1 MTSTS
6 TQKINNILD
15 NTNTE
20 TSISTETKTKTDTNT
35 ISVPKT
41 ILSEEILRPFNGNIK
56 IHQLDVYETDEDTW
70 QPYRSGATNLGI
82 EEKDNKEDTETEDY
96 GGDNEEEIE
105 TDDDSETVKLHQGE
119 IQKTYLYN
127 QLYEASFNRDY
138 ENRTGQGRGKLKYRK
153 EDLPKLYKGQRL
165 LLKTGRQPKEPIK
178 YTKEEI
184 QSKIDTKEK
193 ELLEQYSA
201 LRKRIIEQHN
211 KTETDTKKD
220 IEKAIK
226 EAKSKGKE
234 VEIPNFESKA
244 TIYIIN
250 NTDTEEEIKQKQEL
264 NKKGTETSTPT
275 EEIKKQIKKQAT
287 EEIITEIT
295 GLEHSLLGWI
305 TEESFTQ
312 DGIELTLNDYGKL
325 LEEKDKLTY
334 ENMYRSQILEE
345 VIKTAGLI
353 PVVNFTD
360 LQDDVISW
368 TSVSS
373 GDDEEDNLS
382 TSKTFSDCS
391 PILDMTNNLGCKV
404 GSYGQMPSNITS
416 EMYAKIGKKGTN
428 YANAVKGCKSAQ
440 EVWRKCKNGLKYCGY
455 ECTRDKC
462 ANISWNNRGSPG
474 LNCGDSARLL
484 KCCMDV
490 CGIPCIMIHC
500 PGHFYNAVK
509 YNGKWVTADLCYVNN
524 SRGTNQLMQ
533 L

>member
-1 MTSTS
+1 M
-6 TQKINNILD
+6 
-15 NTNTE
+15 
-20 TSISTETKTKTDTNT
+20 
-35 ISVPKT
+35 
-41 ILSEEILRPFNGNIK
+41 
-56 IHQLDVYETDEDTW
+56 DVYETDEDTW

-82 EEKDNKEDTETEDY
+82 TETDDENEDEEETEDY
-96 GGDNEEEIE
+96 GGDEEEE
-105 TDDDSETVKLHQGE
+105 TDDDTETIKLHQGE

-138 ENRTGQGRGKLKYRK
+138 ENRTGQGRGKLKYNK

-165 LLKTGRQPKEPIK
+165 LLKTGRQPKETEK
-178 YTKEEI
+178 YTKEEL
-184 QSKIDTKEK
+184 QSKIDTREK
-193 ELLEQYSA
+193 ELLEKYTQ

-226 EAKSKGKE
+226 EAKSEGKE
-234 VEIPNFESKA
+234 VEIPDFESKA

-250 NTDTEEEIKQKQEL
+250 NQDTEEQIKQKEEL

-275 EEIKKQIKKQAT
+275 EEIKKQIKKQAE

-312 DGIELTLNDYGKL
+312 DGTELTLSDYGKL
-325 LEEKDKLTY
+325 LESKDKLTY
-334 ENMYRSQILEE
+334 ENMYRSQIIEE

-353 PVVNFTD
+353 PVVDFTD

-373 GDDEEDNLS
+373 SGDDDSSNIAES
-382 TSKTFSDCS
+382 TTFSDCS
-391 PILDMTNNLGCKV
+391 PILDMTNKLNGKV
-404 GSYGQMPSNITS
+404 GGYGQMPSNITN
-416 EMYAKIGKKGTN
+416 EMYAKIGKSGTN
-428 YANAVKGCKSAQ
+428 YANAVKGLKNAQ
-440 EVWRKCKNGLKYCGY
+440 DVWRKCKNGLKYCGY

-462 ANISWNNRGSPG
+462 ASISWNNRGSPG

-500 PGHFYNAVK
+500 PGHFYNAVRV
-509 YNGKWVTADLCYVNN
+509 NGKWVTADLCYVNN
-524 SRGTNQLMQ
+524 RKGTNQLMQ